1 MATNFPEELD
11 SFLNPLSTD
20 SVAIVS
26 HAAQHSDSN
35 DAIEALQVKLG
46 ANNST
51 DTSSIDYRIKALE
64 DQPFDSEAVRDAV
77 DSALV
82 AGSGI
87 TKVYDDVLDTLTLS
101 IDTSVIQSRVENVTD
116 TEIGYLDGV
125 TSPIQTQINA
135 KLNSSTASLTYAPI
149 ASPTF
154 TGTVGGIT
162 KSMVGLEN
170 VDNTTDALKPVST
183 ATQNAL
189 NLKASLDSPIL
200 TGAPAA
206 PTAVTGTN
214 TTQIATTA
222 FVKTAADGA
231 VISSNEYTD
240 EAVAGLGNSLPNIYV
255 PISDIGVADG
265 IASLNSAGKV
275 PDTQLDINERIQ
287 DVAAKLITD
296 GTHTNISVSYN
307 DQDGKISLTGSAP
320 QLTQEEIQDYVAP
333 LFNHA
338 LHTNITAT
346 YDDQNN
352 KILLTSSSSGGSL
365 TQEQV
370 QDFVAPLLNHAYHTN
385 ITASY
390 DDANNRIT
398 LQGNSGGGGGASV
411 IISPTPPNTPGLGDI
426 WLDSDN
432 GKTYIWDGAYWIE
445 VGGSSSQAVAAVNS
459 IPPSSPV
466 LGSIWMN
473 SSTAKTYIYDG
484 SFWAQI

>member
-26 HAAQHSDSN
+26 HAAQHSDTN

-77 DSALV
+77 DLALV

-125 TSPIQTQINA
+125 TSSVQTQINA
-135 KLNSSTASLTYAPI
+135 KLDSSTASLTYAPI

-189 NLKASLDSPIL
+189 DLKASLDSPIL
-200 TGAPAA
+200 TGTPAA

-222 FVKTAADGA
+222 FVKSAADGS

-255 PISDIGVADG
+255 PISSVGSIDGVA
-265 IASLNSAGKV
+265 SLGPDGKV
-275 PDTQLDINERIQ
+275 PSSELNITETIQ
-287 DVAAKLITD
+287 DVAAEMIT
-296 GTHTNISVSYN
+296 GATHTNISVSYDDN
-307 DQDGKISLTGSAP
+307 TGKLSFTASGGGSS
-320 QLTQEEIQDYVAP
+320 LTQEE
-333 LFNHA
+333 
-338 LHTNITAT
+338 
-346 YDDQNN
+346 
-352 KILLTSSSSGGSL
+352 
-365 TQEQV
+365 V
-370 QDFVAPLLNHAYHTN
+370 QDFVAPLLNHAFHSN
-385 ITASY
+385 ITATY
-390 DDANNRIT
+390 DDANNRIV
-398 LQGNSGGGGGASV
+398 LQGNSGSGGGASV

>member
-64 DQPFDSEAVRDAV
+64 DQPFDSEAVRDAI
-77 DSALV
+77 DLALV

-125 TSPIQTQINA
+125 TSPVQTQINA
-135 KLNSSTASLTYAPI
+135 KLDSSTASLTYAPI

-162 KSMVGLEN
+162 KSMVGLAN

-183 ATQNAL
+183 ATQNAI

-206 PTAVTGTN
+206 PTAATGTN

-231 VISSNEYTD
+231 VISSNDYTD
-240 EAVAGLGNSLPNIYV
+240 EAIAGLGNSLPNTYV

-265 IASLNSAGKV
+265 IASLNSTGKV

-307 DQDGKISLTGSAP
+307 DQDGKLSFTGSAP

-370 QDFVAPLLNHAYHTN
+370 QDFVAPLLNHSYHTN

-398 LQGNSGGGGGASV
+398 LQGNSGGGGASV
-411 IISPTPPNTPGLGDI
+411 IISSAPPNTPRLGDI

-432 GKTYIWDGAYWIE
+432 GKTHIWDGAYWIE
-445 VGGSSSQAVAAVNS
+445 VGGSSSQAIAAVNS